1 MKTGG
6 GGGLWIRRMGIEWRV
21 RRRRNGKEEKE
32 EWKGGEGEEGGKEK
46 KEGRSASFEAAPIIE
61 CCYQIS
67 RAHQPTATNTPS
79 CSVSIV
85 HSSSL
90 KFTQVH
96 SRSLKFLEKQ
106 LTLKKQNM
114 LSALSIT
121 FAHQVFLR

>member
-1 MKTGG
+1 
-6 GGGLWIRRMGIEWRV
+6 MGIEWRV

-90 KFTQVH
+90 VLTQVH
-96 SRSLKFLEKQ
+96 GEKKTVNAQ
-106 LTLKKQNM
+106 KTKY
-114 LSALSIT
+114 ALSSEHN
-121 FAHQVFLR
+121 FC